1 MFLTYDNIY
10 RGDMTYSDS
19 YLAVIPPQ
27 LESVVFS
34 IDGSFTTNFSILAND
49 PKVRPSAVDVVR
61 FVLYLVHKKIM

>member
-1 MFLTYDNIY
+1 
-10 RGDMTYSDS
+10 MTYTDS

-61 FVLYLVHKKIM
+61 FVINNNSSNYNKIIY